1 MKRLLVVSH
10 APSPNT
16 RRLTEAVMR
25 GVAGAAAG
33 VVAADCRSPFDAGVE
48 DFRSA
53 SAVILGTTE
62 NFGYMSGALKDCFDR
77 IYRDCLEHTEG
88 MPYALFVRGG
98 TDGTGARAS
107 VERIVG
113 GLRWRPVQEPL
124 VMRGDWQ
131 EQWLESVEEL
141 GAAMAAGLD
150 AGVF

>member
-10 APSPNT
+10 APSGNT

-33 VVAADCRSPFDAGVE
+33 AVVADCRSPFDAGVE
-48 DFRSA
+48 DFRAA

-77 IYRDCLEHTEG
+77 IYHGCLDHTGG

-98 TDGTGARAS
+98 TDGTGARTS
-107 VERIVG
+107 VERIVA

-131 EQWLESVEEL
+131 EEWLGSVEEL